1 MALYQMI
8 QPKPLA
14 ASPQAVQVVE
24 PTNPPES
31 LVEYSQ
37 PILVEPPRRWEALDL
52 RELWRYRELLYFL
65 VWRDVMVRY
74 KQTVIGATWAILQP
88 FLTMVVFSIIFC

>member
-1 MALYQMI
+1 MI

-14 ASPQAVQVVE
+14 ASRQAVRVVE

-31 LVEYSQ
+31 LTEQTQ
-37 PILVEPPRRWEALDL
+37 PILVEPPRRWEAFDL

-65 VWRDVMVRY
+65 AWRDVMVRY
-74 KQTVIGATWAILQP
+74 KQTVIGAGWAILQP
-88 FLTMVVFSIIFC
+88 FLTMIVFSIIFGRLLR